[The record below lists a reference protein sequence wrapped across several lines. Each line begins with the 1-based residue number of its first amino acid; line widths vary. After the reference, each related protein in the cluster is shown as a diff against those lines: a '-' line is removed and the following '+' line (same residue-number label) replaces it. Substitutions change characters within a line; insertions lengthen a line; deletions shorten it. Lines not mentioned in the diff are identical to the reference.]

1 VENGKIGIKV
11 ADGSFYPILD
21 EGVSQKKRLVLTT
34 VKDNQESV
42 QIDLYKGSG
51 EEMENAAYVGSLLVE
66 KIAPDMQGNAEVE
79 LVVGVDEEGNLESVA
94 EDKKSGSKQSLSVS
108 LKNLDESG
116 LYEVPDFSFEEEGTD
131 VENIFDTEELGTEE
145 LDTENLA
152 SQDFGEDL
160 EAEDFGA
167 EDLGVED
174 FGEETG
180 AEEFGFEDSVSQ
192 DFGEEADFEAGSE
205 TDLESDFTEISEP
218 ELEDSGDLG
227 IEDIE
232 EGVFDEL
239 PDFDQETES
248 DLEEPFADQDFE
260 FDQEMQGLEE
270 AQGQAEPAGVE
281 PAGVEAGGEDF
292 EDEFEEEPEKEPEE
306 ESKSKARPILVALLV
321 ILAIGLI
328 GALLYLFV
336 FMAADKE
343 AAPPLQSQQE
353 QQTEGG
359 QIESEEQPVQET
371 VDGTSSEQDSG
382 EDTEQVAEQAP
393 PEGADEVVVS
403 PSKDQVEF
411 TGGVW
416 YKVRWGDTLW
426 EISSSFYDNP
436 WLYDKIAE
444 ENEIRDPDIIYAE
457 NSIFIPKKK

>member
-145 LDTENLA
+145 LETENLA
-152 SQDFGEDL
+152 
-160 EAEDFGA
+160 
-167 EDLGVED
+167 
-174 FGEETG
+174 
-180 AEEFGFEDSVSQ
+180 SQ

>member
-1 VENGKIGIKV
+1 MVFFNYQVKKSLRRDNVDKGKIGIKV

-152 SQDFGEDL
+152 SQDFGE
-160 EAEDFGA
+160 
-167 EDLGVED
+167 
-174 FGEETG
+174 
-180 AEEFGFEDSVSQ
+180 
-192 DFGEEADFEAGSE
+192 EADFEAGSE

-239 PDFDQETES
+239 PDFDQETEN
-248 DLEEPFADQDFE
+248 DLEEPFADQNFE

-359 QIESEEQPVQET
+359 QIESEEQPVEET